1 MHGQIPVDESES
13 SSRGKVADVRVCQYA
28 GSAGRAKYRAC
39 KESYA
44 ALAPGA
50 VQEAM
55 KKATPGDP
63 ASELRAI
70 QEGLAKAMAAAVEE
84 SAASSGGGG
93 DGAGRRGS
101 GLTGR
106 ERAAHWLDQLR
117 DREAALGATPAEA
130 PKTLDAWRDLL
141 VVP

>member
-1 MHGQIPVDESES
+1 
-13 SSRGKVADVRVCQYA
+13 
-28 GSAGRAKYRAC
+28 
-39 KESYA
+39 
-44 ALAPGA
+44 
-50 VQEAM
+50 
-55 KKATPGDP
+55 
-63 ASELRAI
+63 
-70 QEGLAKAMAAAVEE
+70 MAAAVEE

-141 VVP
+141 VDVTARMPRAYRGFHAKSSVARRVATGYGRAA